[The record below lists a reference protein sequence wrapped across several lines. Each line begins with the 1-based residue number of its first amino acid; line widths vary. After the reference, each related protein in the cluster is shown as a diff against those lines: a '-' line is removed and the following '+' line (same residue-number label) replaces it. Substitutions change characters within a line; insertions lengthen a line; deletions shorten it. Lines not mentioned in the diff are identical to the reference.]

1 MPEAQDRPGRT
12 AGAEEDFASL
22 FEQSLK
28 TPLHGDV
35 ITGRVVSIGRD
46 AVTVDIGYKCEG
58 SIPLHEFLDHDGA
71 CIVALGDDVDV
82 FFEGTDQE

>member
-28 TPLHGDV
+28 SP
-35 ITGRVVSIGRD
+35 
-46 AVTVDIGYKCEG
+46 K
-58 SIPLHEFLDHDGA
+58 
-71 CIVALGDDVDV
+71 
-82 FFEGTDQE
+82 